1 MPHVFG
7 IEHALYILVALIV
20 GVVMYKTI
28 VRLASTDAEKVKAI
42 RIIGGVLLAAIIWNR
57 LSIAIT
63 RDNFAGLLPGTFCGA
78 SSLFL
83 SIGALVLKKNAPYF
97 HCVAFVGLYGG
108 LTTLI
113 YPDFIGQSD
122 SVFYQMTISG
132 LVHHTVMVFL
142 FVMMVRL
149 GFLVPDPRKW
159 IYFPTGLAF
168 YMVYGL
174 FLITK
179 LGYGDAMLIHGPI
192 LEGTPLDWLVMG
204 MIVMTLHGVVLVIW
218 EKVSGR
224 VDAGQHE
231 IRSAQ

>member
-7 IEHALYILVALIV
+7 IEHALYILVSLIV

-28 VRLASTDAEKVKAI
+28 VRVASTDAKKVRAI

-63 RDNFAGLLPGTFCGA
+63 RDNFESLLPGTFCGA

-83 SIGALVLKKNAPYF
+83 SLGALLLRKNSPYF

-149 GFLVPDPRKW
+149 GFLVPDLKKW

-179 LGYGDAMLIHGPI
+179 LGYGDAMLIHEPI

-204 MIVMTLHGVVLVIW
+204 VIALSLHGGFLGVWTTL
-218 EKVSGR
+218 KGR
-224 VDAGQHE
+224 ASQRQQT
-231 IRSAQ
+231 ISSAQ